1 MNPIYLC
8 DYGCTHVLKPINKQ
22 MAFKHILIKSSL
34 FSRHQFLGMNSVGI
48 NFFLKTK
55 FLSTELAFE
64 LSWAQLKW
72 HTKSIRLLLVI
83 RSTKAKRSKANV
95 CFAIYLSI
103 CIRFTDV
110 WMRRSSSTSSFYY
123 VQHVVIM
130 IIVGVYVVLWS
141 TIAANANFEPLS
153 CTVSCILNKWHDT
166 YHWSHL
172 NKGKVYCGCVYYCLL
187 WLWLLHRHILVNA
200 FAMKWT
206 KQK

>member
-1 MNPIYLC
+1 MYS
-8 DYGCTHVLKPINKQ
+8 KPINKQ
-22 MAFKHILIKSSL
+22 TAFKTHFNKIFAFFETSASRNEFRWHL
-34 FSRHQFLGMNSVGI
+34 FWKWSFCQQNWH
-48 NFFLKTK
+48 
-55 FLSTELAFE
+55 LSWVE
-64 LSWAQLKW
+64 LSLSDTPKAFAYY
-72 HTKSIRLLLVI
+72 LLYWQQK
-83 RSTKAKRSKANV
+83 TKRSKANV

-103 CIRFTDV
+103 CIRFTDDV

-141 TIAANANFEPLS
+141 TIAAKANFEPLS

-172 NKGKVYCGCVYYCLL
+172 NKGKVCCGCVYCCLLLLLLL